1 MRRRRTRRSRRRR
14 TSCACRSASSPRTT
28 SSRISSTRS
37 RARPRTPEAS
47 VRLGAVVFLAGA
59 ATLSTEIAAS
69 RLLAPFFGSSTIVWA
84 NVIGLTLVYLS
95 VGYWFGGR
103 LADRR
108 PSGALLGRIVLV
120 AALALAVVPF
130 VSRPFLDATVRE
142 LDTVS
147 VGAVVGSFL
156 GALALFAVPV
166 TLLGTVSP
174 FAIRLAL
181 PTVERAG
188 TVARRDQARFG
199 NAVRGRVA
207 VPVRR
212 RPGVGR
218 RLTPAPAE
226 RGRDRQLGL
235 VSEQRPHRRR
245 VGHVP
250 RRAAAPRTAAA
261 RRARARQRRRND
273 GAGARRALPRRRDR
287 RCRAGRDGDGSRAPL
302 PGPRLD
308 SGTSC
313 RYGGRASLSAQHRR
327 ALRPDR
333 DRRVPPA
340 VHPVPGDDTRVL
352 LPRTRTS
359 HARRRGGAERLAR
372 AGRPAALAL
381 ARGDGSLRVRTGVDV
396 GRAPLQLLA
405 LRTRSAGDARRARA
419 SRRPRAPA
427 TRSARATLSRACR
440 RGRLPRPGTD
450 GRPRAGRMALRPRN
464 PHVHRA
470 RRTVRRALP
479 ADCALGGLVQSE
491 RDRADR
497 PAFQRRGTRHR
508 RVRRRDAGRP
518 GAVRLRTGN
527 DVRAAE
533 AGRRPERDPASAA
546 LSHPP
551 RPCRRGGT
559 RRRRVPAHP
568 GPRLRDRRAAR
579 HRSKPAGR
587 VGAAALRRHARRPL

>member
-188 TVARRDQARFG
+188 TTA
-199 NAVRGRVA
+199 GRLYALSTIGSILGTFVSAIVA
-207 VPVRR
+207 VPF
-212 RPGVGR
+212 VGTQR
-218 RLTPAPAE
+218 TLIGTAVLLA
-226 RGRDRQLGL
+226 LAAGL
-235 VSEQRPHRRR
+235 
-245 VGHVP
+245 
-250 RRAAAPRTAAA
+250 
-261 RRARARQRRRND
+261 
-273 GAGARRALPRRRDR
+273 L
-287 RCRAGRDGDGSRAPL
+287 L
-302 PGPRLD
+302 GPRW
-308 SGTSC
+308 
-313 RYGGRASLSAQHRR
+313 Q
-327 ALRPDR
+327 
-333 DRRVPPA
+333 
-340 VHPVPGDDTRVL
+340 L
-352 LPRTRTS
+352 L
-359 HARRRGGAERLAR
+359 
-372 AGRPAALAL
+372 ALAL
-381 ARGDGSLRVRTGVDV
+381 AALLAVPPGAIKAAHAILYESESEYQYIDVRQREDGSRVLELNEGVVANSIWYPRSVLTGGEWDMFLVVPPLVTHSVRTVLVLGNAGGSTARALAALYPGVEIDGVELDPKVTDV
-396 GRAPLQLLA
+396 
-405 LRTRSAGDARRARA
+405 ARRFF
-419 SRRPRAPA
+419 
-427 TRSARATLSRACR
+427 
-440 RGRLPRPGTD
+440 
-450 GRPRAGRMALRPRN
+450 
-464 PHVHRA
+464 
-470 RRTVRRALP
+470 
-479 ADCALGGLVQSE
+479 GLNE
-491 RDRADR
+491 I
-497 PAFQRRGTRHR
+497 
-508 RVRRRDAGRP
+508 
-518 GAVRLRTGN
+518 
-527 DVRAAE
+527 
-533 AGRRPERDPASAA
+533 
-546 LSHPP
+546 
-551 RPCRRGGT
+551 
-559 RRRRVPAHP
+559 
-568 GPRLRDRRAAR
+568 PRLRVVTADARSEERR
-579 HRSKPAGR
+579 
-587 VGAAALRRHARRPL
+587 